1 MEKLN
6 SDEKMQILMNLSGKE
21 INKVCQTSK
30 SMGRICND
38 ERYDR
43 LWNNKIKEEFNVEIG
58 NTDKVRGYEK
68 FKFLTLLQETK
79 IHIVEMKHKAGANLF
94 YSVNGAMNFIIS
106 IIIEKYVKLRAFKEN
121 EVKYAISRGE
131 LPNFLRRNLAETL
144 EEYLGTEE
152 NMSEM
157 TERVKKEVENFFST
171 SENFFS
177 AGERKYR
184 REDSTLVFKY
194 YTQNINF

>member
-6 SDEKMQILMNLSGKE
+6 SDEKMQILMNLNGKE

-43 LWNNKIKEEFNVEIG
+43 LWNNKIKKEFNVEVA
-58 NTDKVRGYEK
+58 NTDKVRGYDK
-68 FKFLTLLQETK
+68 FKFLTLIQETK
-79 IHIVEMKHKAGANLF
+79 IHIVEMKHKEGANLF
-94 YSVNGAMNFIIS
+94 YSVNEAINFIIS
-106 IIIEKYVKLRAFKEN
+106 IIIEQNLSVRTFKEN
-121 EVKYAISRGE
+121 EVKHAIARGD
-131 LPNFLRRNLAETL
+131 LPNLLRRNWVETL
-144 EEYLGTEE
+144 EKYLGTE
-152 NMSEM
+152 SIPEM

-171 SENFFS
+171 
-177 AGERKYR
+177 GKRKYKV
-184 REDSTLVFKY
+184 EDNTLVFKY